1 MKSLIKDQLLGF
13 LLRKGIINRNQHGFI
28 SNHSTCTNLLECT
41 QDWLAT
47 RNSSCTTDIIYIDFS
62 RAFDS
67 IVYNKLFNKL
77 ESYGINGK
85 PLHWISSFVK
95 NRYQWLLKT
104 VFHLLPK
111 LSALCHRAQYW
122 AQFFL

>member
-1 MKSLIKDQLLGF
+1 MVIE
-13 LLRKGIINRNQHGFI
+13 LRNNWLV
-28 SNHSTCTNLLECT
+28 TLNLS
-41 QDWLAT
+41 
-47 RNSSCTTDIIYIDFS
+47 RTTDIIYIDFS

-85 PLHWISSFVK
+85 LLHWISSFVK
-95 NRYQWLLKT
+95 DRYQCGAIESCFSSVAK
-104 VFHLLPK
+104 VIGGMPQGRHVR
-111 LSALCHRAQYW
+111 SCW